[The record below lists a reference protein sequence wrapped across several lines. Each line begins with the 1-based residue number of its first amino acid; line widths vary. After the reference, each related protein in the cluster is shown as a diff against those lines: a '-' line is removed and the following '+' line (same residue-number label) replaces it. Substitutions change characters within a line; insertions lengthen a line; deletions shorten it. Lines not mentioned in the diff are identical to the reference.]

1 MTSRGGSALRPGI
14 PPPGSSARAGAALAK
29 SSLVTTSADVRAAY
43 HRRLDALV
51 TTITDSYLDALRE
64 AALPPPS
71 DPAAGAVSAL
81 RTEAA
86 TASVAAAADELLQL
100 VSELKVAAVVYDV
113 GSGAKDATNVKD
125 GLERSRRAAEET
137 LRTLAG
143 RSAALLRELEVHYYT
158 SVAGVGVDNTGRVG
172 EF

>member
-14 PPPGSSARAGAALAK
+14 PPPGSAARPGTALAK
-29 SSLVTTSADVRAAY
+29 PSLTTPSADVRAAY

-125 GLERSRRAAEET
+125 GLERSRRVAEET

-143 RSAALLRELEVHYYT
+143 RSAALLRELEVHYYA